1 MTTAMTAQSNL
12 TPTIDVSGEGT
23 VRVVPDEV
31 TINIR
36 VENTGENTKNLK
48 KQNDATVSEVLKFLK
63 QMKIADKD
71 VRTEYMN
78 LTKNYDYNTKTYTFA
93 ANQSI
98 SVKLRDLN
106 KYEKVV
112 DGLLDTGINRIDW
125 IAFSSSQQDA
135 LESQARKKAIENA
148 KMKAGEYAS
157 VLNQKV
163 GKAVSISEFPNT
175 GAPQPMYKMAMMEST
190 SASQSPT
197 LSLGEMEISTTVN
210 VRFLLDWFVTKICS
224 QTPNKVLEFCWM
236 A

>member
-1 MTTAMTAQSNL
+1 MKPIKTFLILALTATAMTAQSNF

-36 VENTGENTKNLK
+36 VENTGENTTNLK

-98 SVKLRDLN
+98 SVKLRDLSE
-106 KYEKVV
+106 YENVIE
-112 DGLLDTGINRIDW
+112 GLLDTGINRMDG

-148 KMKAGEYAS
+148 RMKAGEYAS

-163 GKAVSISEFPNT
+163 GKAVSISEFTTT
-175 GAPQPMYKMAMMEST
+175 GGPQSMYKMAMMEST
-190 SASQSPT
+190 SAS
-197 LSLGEMEISTTVN
+197 
-210 VRFLLDWFVTKICS
+210 
-224 QTPNKVLEFCWM
+224 
-236 A
+236 

>member
-1 MTTAMTAQSNL
+1 MKVLKTLLILSLTTTAVMAQQ
-12 TPTIDVSGEGT
+12 TPPPTVDVSGEGT

-36 VENTGENTKNLK
+36 VENTGENTTALK
-48 KQNDATVSEVLKFLK
+48 RQNDATVSEVLNFLK

-98 SVKLRDLN
+98 SIKLRDLN

-112 DGLLDTGINRIDW
+112 DGLLETGINRIDG
-125 IAFSSSQQDA
+125 ITFSSSQKET
-135 LESQARKKAIENA
+135 LESQARKKAVEHA
-148 KMKAGEYAS
+148 KMKATEYAS

-163 GKAVSISEFPNT
+163 GKAISISEFTNS
-175 GAPQPMYKMAMMEST
+175 GGPQPMYRMAMMEAT
-190 SASQSPT
+190 SSDQNGT
-197 LSLGEMEISTTVN
+197 TISLGEMEIRTTVQ
-210 VRFLLDWFVTKICS
+210 VRFLLD
-224 QTPNKVLEFCWM
+224 
-236 A
+236 